1 MIGLPRSSC
10 AVAGACAARRQ
21 ISNDCKSG
29 EWRSA
34 RLKCR
39 TLRRDK
45 NESEIAE
52 MLDYSRRERYRQER
66 RIPRERRRGEMDSR
80 ADREI
85 IVRPVRGMLN
95 WILLGR
101 GRPGRRHAGDGGLF
115 EMDVSERK
123 DKLQRHR
130 CKREPTPTPLSGP
143 SPTHWQNASTPAWDS
158 IPRSQSRGTRSGQKP
173 CWPQHKLAG
182 LLPECNNA

>member
-1 MIGLPRSSC
+1 MMQLPRLSASC
-10 AVAGACAARRQ
+10 RRRVRAVRRQ
-21 ISNDCKSG
+21 ISNDQESG
-29 EWRSA
+29 EGRSA

-45 NESEIAE
+45 NEIEMAEI
-52 MLDYSRRERYRQER
+52 LDCSGRVRYRQER
-66 RIPRERRRGEMDSR
+66 RIRQEGRRGEMDSR
-80 ADREI
+80 ADRAI

-101 GRPGRRHAGDGGLF
+101 GRLGRRHAGDGGAACELF

-123 DKLQRHR
+123 DKLQHHR
-130 CKREPTPTPLSGP
+130 CKREPTPTLLSGP

-158 IPRSQSRGTRSGQKP
+158 LLRSRSRANTFRSKTS
-173 CWPQHKLAG
+173 LSAV
-182 LLPECNNA
+182 